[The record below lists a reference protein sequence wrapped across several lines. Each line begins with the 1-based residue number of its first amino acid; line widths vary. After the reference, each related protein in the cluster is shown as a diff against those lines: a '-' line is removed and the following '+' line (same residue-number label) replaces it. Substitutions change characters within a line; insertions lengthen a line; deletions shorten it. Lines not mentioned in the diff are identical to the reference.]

1 MNGLNPEAKE
11 ILIREG
17 WKIAVA
23 ESLTGGLLQDFFV
36 CQSGASAYFL
46 GGITAYTVKMKSEL
60 LGVDSELAEAC
71 RGVSARVAQ
80 EMAMGIWRK
89 FQADICLSTTG
100 FAGPDL
106 GPNGEQPLAYFALV
120 FRGQVVAEGAV
131 SEILERNHF
140 RKLVAE
146 RAGAALENWLLS
158 GGTSPDK

>member
-1 MNGLNPEAKE
+1 
-11 ILIREG
+11 
-17 WKIAVA
+17 
-23 ESLTGGLLQDFFV
+23 
-36 CQSGASAYFL
+36 
-46 GGITAYTVKMKSEL
+46 
-60 LGVDSELAEAC
+60 
-71 RGVSARVAQ
+71 
-80 EMAMGIWRK
+80 MAMGIWRK

-131 SEILERNHF
+131 SEILERNNF